1 MSESVSRAERRALR
15 RVAGAEVT
23 AVVEDTAEAIRV
35 LTEANNAQAET
46 IEELRRS
53 VLSLEGH
60 RKQQAGQIV
69 ALQQALL
76 PLART
81 FAGRVRWM
89 VTGR

>member
-15 RVAGAEVT
+15 RVAGVEVT
-23 AVVEDTAEAIRV
+23 AVVKDTHEAILA
-35 LTEANNAQAET
+35 LTAANESQAET
-46 IEELRRS
+46 IAELQRS
-53 VLSLEGH
+53 VIALDGH